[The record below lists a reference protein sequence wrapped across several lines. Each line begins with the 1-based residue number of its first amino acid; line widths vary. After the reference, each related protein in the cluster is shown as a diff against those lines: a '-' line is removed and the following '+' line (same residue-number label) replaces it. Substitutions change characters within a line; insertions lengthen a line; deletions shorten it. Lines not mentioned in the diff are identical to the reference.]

1 MGSITS
7 SVKVSLA
14 KAWAWRYI
22 AGKSA
27 SRTRV
32 FPSHLPRMRTR
43 SSRRKTR
50 SLGQRLTKPTS
61 NSSFAV
67 AKFVSH
73 RLKLA
78 RPARDDTFFGCLF
91 RTAMDTYRGADSLR
105 RHITL
110 SLFLSSF
117 YYCYYYH
124 CLLLCRLQ

>member
-50 SLGQRLTKPTS
+50 SLGQRSTKPTS

-67 AKFVSH
+67 VKFVSH

-78 RPARDDTFFGCLF
+78 RPARDDTFFWVFHSNCHGYLPWSRFC
-91 RTAMDTYRGADSLR
+91 TTSYYSL
-105 RHITL
+105 TVL
-110 SLFLSSF
+110 VSSF

-124 CLLLCRLQ
+124 CLL